1 MDNYQQ
7 VIKNLNIYVP
17 NRFDDIDN
25 ALAEFINN
33 YPNRQKVKI
42 MFIRISKGQYQF
54 GKQRATINLEKNGKL
69 MVRGGGGFKSVSQ
82 FLDRY
87 TQTEYEKLEMKDLID
102 TFTNIS

>member
-54 GKQRATINLEKNGKL
+54 GKQRTTVSLEKNGKL
-69 MVRGGGGFKSVSQ
+69 MVRTGGGFTNVSQ
-82 FLDRY
+82 FLERY
-87 TQTEYEKLEMKDLID
+87 T
-102 TFTNIS
+102 